1 MNMNCEK
8 TSLKGKSVNRVFK
21 ILPELLIKNDQP
33 CFHYSLEW
41 RYNLVLTLAVI
52 EDDVDIVVVIDAAI
66 VGVDD
71 DEKPLLLHVP
81 LLWLHWRMLL

>member
-1 MNMNCEK
+1 MLTEYSKYSQNV
-8 TSLKGKSVNRVFK
+8 SDFY
-21 ILPELLIKNDQP
+21 NDQP

-52 EDDVDIVVVIDAAI
+52 EDDVDVVVVVDAAI

>member
-1 MNMNCEK
+1 MLTEYSKYSQNV
-8 TSLKGKSVNRVFK
+8 SDFY
-21 ILPELLIKNDQP
+21 NDQP

-41 RYNLVLTLAVI
+41 RYYLVLTLAAI
-52 EDDVDIVVVIDAAI
+52 EDDVVDVVDVVIGDAVVVDAAI

-81 LLWLHWRMLL
+81 LLWLHWGMLL

>member
-1 MNMNCEK
+1 MLTEYSKYSQNV
-8 TSLKGKSVNRVFK
+8 SDFY
-21 ILPELLIKNDQP
+21 NDQP

-41 RYNLVLTLAVI
+41 RYNLVLTLTVI
-52 EDDVDIVVVIDAAI
+52 EDDAVVIDVVVVDAAI

>member
-1 MNMNCEK
+1 MLTEYSKYSQNV
-8 TSLKGKSVNRVFK
+8 SDFY
-21 ILPELLIKNDQP
+21 NDQP

-41 RYNLVLTLAVI
+41 RYNLVLTLTVI
-52 EDDVDIVVVIDAAI
+52 EDDVVVVVDAVVVDAAI

-81 LLWLHWRMLL
+81 LLWLHWRTLL

>member
-1 MNMNCEK
+1 MLTEYSKYSQNV
-8 TSLKGKSVNRVFK
+8 SDFY
-21 ILPELLIKNDQP
+21 NDQP

-41 RYNLVLTLAVI
+41 RYYLVLTLAVI
-52 EDDVDIVVVIDAAI
+52 EDDVDVVVVVDAAI

>member
-1 MNMNCEK
+1 MLTEYSKYSQNV
-8 TSLKGKSVNRVFK
+8 SDFY
-21 ILPELLIKNDQP
+21 NDQP

-41 RYNLVLTLAVI
+41 RYNLVLTLTVI
-52 EDDVDIVVVIDAAI
+52 EDDVVVVDAVVVDAAI

-81 LLWLHWRMLL
+81 LLWLHWRTLLR